1 MISGVVG
8 EETMK
13 THSLVFFTDWHTRE
27 LEVESSR
34 VGSLIESR
42 FECTVVICKQEIP
55 DQISRETR

>member
-13 THSLVFFTDWHTRE
+13 THSLVFFADWHTRK

-42 FECTVVICKQEIP
+42 FESTVVICKQEIP